1 MNTVSDSISHT
12 ATAVGILFQLADGSI
27 QSCNRDAERILGYSA
42 EEMIGVAASN
52 LAIAFGNSKSVVT
65 ALETGEPC
73 SDLEMEFYQPDGS
86 LVWLSLTSQPLFSG
100 SSDRPSGVVTTFK
113 DITAAKRDLEPA
125 DSQKLESSK
134 DFKLFADA
142 IPGILY
148 IFDAISQRN
157 LYINSQA
164 YDSLGYTPKHILE
177 MGQEFRTK
185 VMHPD
190 DLALFPVH
198 LDRLERSQP
207 GEVCKLEYRM
217 RHQNGEWRW
226 FCTQERVYSR
236 TQDGKLER
244 ILGIARDI
252 TNRQQAQT
260 ALKESEERLKLATV
274 ASGMGMWFWD
284 LVADT
289 LEWTEQCK
297 AIFGLPADAEL
308 SYEKFISILH
318 PDDRDRARKAN
329 AQALTNLTEYRLEY
343 RAIWSDGS
351 VHWIAARGR
360 GFYNQAGKPVR
371 MMGTVQDIS
380 DRKQIEAQLRDS
392 EQHLKRVLNSLYTF
406 VGVLTPNGILIEAN
420 RPALDAANLQA
431 EDVLGKP
438 FAQTYWW
445 SYSTQSQAQLNE
457 AIQRAAAGEAVR
469 YDVQVR
475 LGAEHYILIDFSL
488 IPLFDHNGKVEYLI
502 PSGIDI
508 TERKQAEKALKN
520 SEQQLR
526 KVLDSLPVYVG
537 LLTPQGK
544 VVTINQTALAGID
557 TQLEDVLGKTF
568 AQTPWWTFSAEIQA
582 KINDGIKRAAAGE
595 NVRFDT
601 FGRGGGKDNLI
612 LVDFNIIPVFNEDG
626 QVEYLIP
633 SGVDI
638 SDREASKQALMQRE
652 QELKLITEVI
662 PQQIW
667 TASANGEVDYFNQR
681 WLDYTGIPLEETV
694 NNGWSINLHPEDSA
708 RVIETWAESVI
719 SGKKYNIEARLRGAD
734 GVYRWFL
741 TKARPLRNQQG
752 KIIRWYGTNTSITRI
767 KELEQRLRQQTED
780 LIRANQLKDEFMAIV
795 SHELRTPLNPILGWS
810 QLLAAGRLD
819 PEKTAAGISIIERN
833 AKLQA
838 QLIDDL
844 LDVSRILRGKLN
856 LNQTPLSL
864 EMVIKSALT
873 TVQLAAEAKSIQIK
887 TELEP
892 KIGQVAGDAGRL
904 QQIIWNLVSNA
915 IKFTPEGGQVLVKL
929 GKIGTQALIQVQDTG
944 QGIDSEFLPYV
955 FDRFRQ
961 AEGGNTRQFGGL
973 GLGLAIVRH
982 LSELHGG
989 TVAVASE
996 GKGKGANFS
1005 VKLPLMNIPIAE
1017 PIDINPIEPSVQPNR
1032 FSGIKILVVDDEV
1045 DSLDILTLVL
1055 EQEGA
1060 EVISVASAAAGLE
1073 VLNESTPDLIV
1084 SDIGMPKTDGYTL
1097 MSQIRNLSEG
1107 KNIPA
1112 IALTAYAGE
1121 VNQQLSLEA
1130 GFNRHLAKPI
1140 NIPELI
1146 AAITELVQ

>member
-1 MNTVSDSISHT
+1 MKVDSNSISHT

-42 EEMIGVAASN
+42 REMIGFAASN
-52 LAIAFGNSKSVVT
+52 IAIAFGNSKSVVT
-65 ALETGEPC
+65 ALETGQFADE
-73 SDLEMEFYQPDGS
+73 EMEFYQPDGS
-86 LVWLSLTSQPLFSG
+86 LVWLSLNSQPLFSG
-100 SSDRPSGVVTTFK
+100 DCDRPSGVVTTFR
-113 DITAAKRDLEPA
+113 DITATKSDRDGENP
-125 DSQKLESSK
+125 QKLELSK

-142 IPGILY
+142 IPGVLY

-164 YDSLGYTPKHILE
+164 YNSLGYTPEEILE
-177 MGQEFRTK
+177 MGQEFITQ
-185 VMHPD
+185 VMHPQD
-190 DLALFPVH
+190 RAFFPPH
-198 LDRLERSQP
+198 LEKLERSQP

-226 FCTQERVYSR
+226 FCSQDRVYSR
-236 TQDGKLER
+236 TAEGKVEQ

-252 TNRQQAQT
+252 TNRQQVEI

-274 ASGMGMWFWD
+274 ASGIGMWFWD
-284 LVADT
+284 LVEDE
-289 LEWTEQCK
+289 LEFTSQCK
-297 AIFGLPADAEL
+297 ALFGLTADAEL
-308 SYEKFISILH
+308 SYARFIQTLH
-318 PDDRDRARKAN
+318 PEDRDRTNQAVEEALAN
-329 AQALTNLTEYRLEY
+329 QTDYNIEYRVV
-343 RAIWSDGS
+343 WSDGS
-351 VHWIAARGR
+351 VHWIVAKGR
-360 GFYNQAGKPVR
+360 GFYNQIGQPVR

-380 DRKQIEAQLRDS
+380 DRKRIELKIRDS
-392 EQHLKRVLNSLYTF
+392 EQHLKRVLDSLYTF
-406 VGVLTPNGILIEAN
+406 VGVMTPNGILIEAN
-420 RPALDAANLQA
+420 RTALDAANLQP

-438 FAQTYWW
+438 FTQAYWW

-457 AIQRAAAGEAVR
+457 AIKRAAAGETVH

-475 LGAEHYILIDFSL
+475 LGAENYIVIDFSL
-488 IPLFDHNGKVEYLI
+488 IPLFDNNGKVEYLI
-502 PSGIDI
+502 PSGI
-508 TERKQAEKALKN
+508 
-520 SEQQLR
+520 
-526 KVLDSLPVYVG
+526 
-537 LLTPQGK
+537 
-544 VVTINQTALAGID
+544 
-557 TQLEDVLGKTF
+557 
-568 AQTPWWTFSAEIQA
+568 
-582 KINDGIKRAAAGE
+582 
-595 NVRFDT
+595 
-601 FGRGGGKDNLI
+601 
-612 LVDFNIIPVFNEDG
+612 
-626 QVEYLIP
+626 
-633 SGVDI
+633 DI

-652 QELKLITEVI
+652 HELKLTTEVI

-667 TASANGEVDYFNQR
+667 TATAKGEVDYFNQR
-681 WLDYTGIPLEETV
+681 WIDYTGIPLENTI
-694 NNGWSINLHPEDSA
+694 NSGWKIILHPEDSA
-708 RVIETWAESVI
+708 RVLKSWNESVS
-719 SGKKYNIEARLRGAD
+719 SGKKYNIEVRLRGVD

-741 TKARPLRNQQG
+741 VKARPLRNEQG
-752 KIIRWYGTNTSITRI
+752 EIIKWYGTNTSITRI

-780 LIRANQLKDEFMAIV
+780 LIEANQLKDEFLAIV

-810 QLLAAGRLD
+810 QLLASGRLD
-819 PEKTAAGISIIERN
+819 SEKMAAGITIIERN

-856 LNQTPLSL
+856 LNKTPLDL

-873 TVQLAAEAKSIQIK
+873 TVQLAADAKSIQIE
-887 TELEP
+887 TEFEP
-892 KIGQVAGDAGRL
+892 NIGQVAGDASRL

-915 IKFTPEGGQVLVKL
+915 IKFTPEGGRVLVKL
-929 GKIGTQALIQVQDTG
+929 SKIGKRASLEVQDTG

-996 GKGKGANFS
+996 GKGKGTIFS
-1005 VKLPLMNIPIAE
+1005 VKLPLMNTPTEA
-1017 PIDINPIEPSVQPNR
+1017 IDINPIDLSVKPNR

-1055 EQEGA
+1055 KQEGA
-1060 EVISVASAAAGLE
+1060 SVISVASAASALE
-1073 VLNESTPDLIV
+1073 ALNKSTPDLIV

-1097 MSQIRNLSEG
+1097 MSQIRNLSQG

-1121 VNQQLSLEA
+1121 VNQQLSLDA

-1146 AAITELVQ
+1146 TVITELVQ

>member
-1 MNTVSDSISHT
+1 MKIGSNGISHT
-12 ATAVGILFQLADGSI
+12 ATAVGILVQLADGSI

-42 EEMIGVAASN
+42 EKMIGVAASN
-52 LAIAFGNSKSVVT
+52 PAIALGNSKSVLT
-65 ALETGEPC
+65 ALETGQS
-73 SDLEMEFYQPDGS
+73 SDGEVGFYQPDGS

-100 SSDRPSGVVTTFK
+100 SSDKPSGVVTTFK
-113 DITAAKRDLEPA
+113 NITAEKSDREN
-125 DSQKLESSK
+125 SQKLELSR

-148 IFDAISQRN
+148 IFDANSQRN

-164 YDSLGYTPKHILE
+164 YDSLGYAPEHILE
-177 MGQEFRTK
+177 MGEEFTTK

-217 RHQNGEWRW
+217 RHKNGEWRW
-226 FCTQERVYSR
+226 YCTQDRVYSR
-236 TQDGKLER
+236 TKEGKLEK

-252 TNRQQAQT
+252 TNRQQAET
-260 ALKESEERLKLATV
+260 ALKESKERLKLATV
-274 ASGMGMWFWD
+274 ASGIGMWFWD

-308 SYEKFISILH
+308 SYKKFISTLH
-318 PDDRDRARKAN
+318 PDDRDRTNEAVE
-329 AQALTNLTEYRLEY
+329 QALANQTEYNIEY
-343 RAIWSDGS
+343 RTVWSDGS
-351 VHWIAARGR
+351 VHSIVAKGR
-360 GFYNQAGKPVR
+360 GFYDLNGEPVR
-371 MMGTVQDIS
+371 MIGTVQDIS
-380 DRKQIEAQLRDS
+380 DR
-392 EQHLKRVLNSLYTF
+392 
-406 VGVLTPNGILIEAN
+406 EAN
-420 RPALDAANLQA
+420 
-431 EDVLGKP
+431 
-438 FAQTYWW
+438 
-445 SYSTQSQAQLNE
+445 
-457 AIQRAAAGEAVR
+457 
-469 YDVQVR
+469 
-475 LGAEHYILIDFSL
+475 
-488 IPLFDHNGKVEYLI
+488 
-502 PSGIDI
+502 
-508 TERKQAEKALKN
+508 
-520 SEQQLR
+520 
-526 KVLDSLPVYVG
+526 
-537 LLTPQGK
+537 
-544 VVTINQTALAGID
+544 
-557 TQLEDVLGKTF
+557 
-568 AQTPWWTFSAEIQA
+568 
-582 KINDGIKRAAAGE
+582 
-595 NVRFDT
+595 
-601 FGRGGGKDNLI
+601 
-612 LVDFNIIPVFNEDG
+612 
-626 QVEYLIP
+626 
-633 SGVDI
+633 
-638 SDREASKQALMQRE
+638 KQALMQRE

-667 TASANGEVDYFNQR
+667 TASANGKIDYFNQR
-681 WLDYTGIPLEETV
+681 WLEYTGISLEETV
-694 NNGWSINLHPEDSA
+694 NSGWSIILHPEDSA
-708 RVIETWAESVI
+708 RVWSTWAESVI
-719 SGKKYNIEARLRGAD
+719 SGNKYNIETRLRGAD

-741 TKARPLRNQQG
+741 VKARPLRNQQG

-767 KELEQRLRQQTED
+767 KKLEERLRQQTED
-780 LIRANQLKDEFMAIV
+780 LTKANQLKDEFLAIV

-810 QLLAAGRLD
+810 QLLAAGKLD
-819 PEKTAAGISIIERN
+819 PEKTAMGIAIIERN

-856 LNQTPLSL
+856 LNQTPLDL
-864 EMVIKSALT
+864 KMVVKSALT

-887 TELEP
+887 TEFELN
-892 KIGQVAGDAGRL
+892 IGQVLADAGRL

-915 IKFTPEGGQVLVKL
+915 IKFTPEGGQVLIKL
-929 GKIGTQALIQVQDTG
+929 SKIDTRASIQVQDTG
-944 QGIDSEFLPYV
+944 QGIDPEFLPYV

-961 AEGGNTRQFGGL
+961 AEGGYTRQFGGL

-996 GKGKGANFS
+996 GKGKGATFS
-1005 VKLPLMNIPIAE
+1005 VKLPLMNTPIAK
-1017 PIDINPIEPSVQPNR
+1017 PIHINSIQQSVQPNR

-1045 DSLDILTLVL
+1045 DSLDILTFVL

-1060 EVISVASAAAGLE
+1060 SVISVASAALALE
-1073 VLNESTPDLIV
+1073 ALNKSTPDLII
-1084 SDIGMPKTDGYTL
+1084 SDIGMPKTDGYSL
-1097 MSQIRNLSEG
+1097 ISQIRNSKV

-1146 AAITELVQ
+1146 TIITELVQ

>member
-1 MNTVSDSISHT
+1 MKVDSNGISHT
-12 ATAVGILFQLADGSI
+12 ATAVGILVQLADGSI
-27 QSCNRDAERILGYSA
+27 QSCNRDAEKILGYSA
-42 EEMIGVAASN
+42 GEMIGVAASN
-52 LAIAFGNSKSVVT
+52 IAIAFSNSRSVLT
-65 ALETGEPC
+65 ALETGQPC

-125 DSQKLESSK
+125 DSQKLELSK

-164 YDSLGYTPKHILE
+164 YDSLGYSPKHILE
-177 MGQEFRTK
+177 MGQEFKTK

-207 GEVCKLEYRM
+207 GNVCKLEYRM
-217 RHQNGEWRW
+217 RHKNGEWRW
-226 FCTQERVYSR
+226 FCTQDRVYSR
-236 TQDGKLER
+236 TQDGRLER

-308 SYEKFISILH
+308 SYEKFINILH
-318 PDDRDRARKAN
+318 PDDRDRAREAN
-329 AQALTNLTEYRLEY
+329 AQALANQVEYRIEY

-351 VHWIAARGR
+351 VHWIVAKGR
-360 GFYNQAGKPVR
+360 GFYNLNGEPVR
-371 MMGTVQDIS
+371 MMGTVQ
-380 DRKQIEAQLRDS
+380 
-392 EQHLKRVLNSLYTF
+392 
-406 VGVLTPNGILIEAN
+406 
-420 RPALDAANLQA
+420 
-431 EDVLGKP
+431 
-438 FAQTYWW
+438 
-445 SYSTQSQAQLNE
+445 
-457 AIQRAAAGEAVR
+457 
-469 YDVQVR
+469 
-475 LGAEHYILIDFSL
+475 
-488 IPLFDHNGKVEYLI
+488 
-502 PSGIDI
+502 
-508 TERKQAEKALKN
+508 
-520 SEQQLR
+520 
-526 KVLDSLPVYVG
+526 
-537 LLTPQGK
+537 
-544 VVTINQTALAGID
+544 
-557 TQLEDVLGKTF
+557 
-568 AQTPWWTFSAEIQA
+568 
-582 KINDGIKRAAAGE
+582 
-595 NVRFDT
+595 
-601 FGRGGGKDNLI
+601 
-612 LVDFNIIPVFNEDG
+612 
-626 QVEYLIP
+626 
-633 SGVDI
+633 DI

-681 WLDYTGIPLEETV
+681 WIEYTGIPLEETV
-694 NNGWSINLHPEDSA
+694 NSDWSIILHPEESA
-708 RVIETWAESVI
+708 RFRSTWAESV
-719 SGKKYNIEARLRGAD
+719 STGRKYNMEARLRGAD

-741 TKARPLRNQQG
+741 VKARPLRNQQG
-752 KIIRWYGTNTSITRI
+752 KIIRWYGTNTSITHI
-767 KELEQRLRQQTED
+767 KKLEERLRQQTED
-780 LIRANQLKDEFMAIV
+780 LIKANQLKDEFLAIV

-810 QLLAAGRLD
+810 QLLAAGKLD
-819 PEKTAAGISIIERN
+819 PEKTAAGITIIERN
-833 AKLQA
+833 AKLQT

-856 LNQTPLSL
+856 LNQTPLDL

-873 TVQLAAEAKSIQIK
+873 TVQLAGEVKSIQIK
-887 TELEP
+887 TEFEP
-892 KIGQVAGDAGRL
+892 NIGQVLGDAGRI
-904 QQIIWNLVSNA
+904 QQIIWNLLSNA
-915 IKFTPEGGQVLVKL
+915 IKFTPEGGHILVKL

-944 QGIDSEFLPYV
+944 QGIDSEFLPHV

-982 LSELHGG
+982 LSQLHGG

-996 GKGKGANFS
+996 GKGKGASFS
-1005 VKLPLMNIPIAE
+1005 VKLPLMDTPTVE
-1017 PIDINPIEPSVQPNR
+1017 PIDINPIEPSVKLNR

-1060 EVISVASAAAGLE
+1060 EVISVASAAAALE
-1073 VLNESTPDLIV
+1073 ALSKLTPDLIV

-1097 MSQIRNLSEG
+1097 MSQIRHLSEG

>member
-1 MNTVSDSISHT
+1 MKTVSDSISNA

-42 EEMIGVAASN
+42 EEMIGVAASD

-65 ALETGEPC
+65 ALETGQPC
-73 SDLEMEFYQPDGS
+73 SNLEMEFYQPDGS

-125 DSQKLESSK
+125 DCQKLESSK

-217 RHQNGEWRW
+217 RHKNGEWRW

-318 PDDRDRARKAN
+318 PDDRDRARSAN
-329 AQALTNLTEYRLEY
+329 AQALANQIEYRLEY
-343 RAIWSDGS
+343 RAVWSDGS

-360 GFYNQAGKPVR
+360 GFYNQYGEPAR

-457 AIQRAAAGEAVR
+457 AIKRAAAGETIR
-469 YDVQVR
+469 FDVQAR
-475 LGAEHYILIDFSL
+475 IGTEHYILLDFSL
-488 IPLFDHNGKVEYLI
+488 IPLFDSNGKVEYLI
-502 PSGIDI
+502 SSGI
-508 TERKQAEKALKN
+508 
-520 SEQQLR
+520 
-526 KVLDSLPVYVG
+526 
-537 LLTPQGK
+537 
-544 VVTINQTALAGID
+544 
-557 TQLEDVLGKTF
+557 
-568 AQTPWWTFSAEIQA
+568 
-582 KINDGIKRAAAGE
+582 
-595 NVRFDT
+595 
-601 FGRGGGKDNLI
+601 
-612 LVDFNIIPVFNEDG
+612 
-626 QVEYLIP
+626 
-633 SGVDI
+633 DI
-638 SDREASKQALMQRE
+638 SDREVSKQALMQRE

-694 NNGWSINLHPEDSA
+694 NSGWSIFLHPEDSA

-719 SGKKYNIEARLRGAD
+719 LGKKYNIEARLRGAD

-741 TKARPLRNQQG
+741 IKARPLRNQQG

-780 LIRANQLKDEFMAIV
+780 LIKANRLKDEFMAIV

-810 QLLAAGRLD
+810 QLLAAGTLD

-887 TELEP
+887 TEFEP

-915 IKFTPEGGQVLVKL
+915 IKFTPEGGQVLIKL

-944 QGIDSEFLPYV
+944 QGIDSEFLPHV

-996 GKGKGANFS
+996 GKGKGAIFS
-1005 VKLPLMNIPIAE
+1005 VKLPLMDTPTVE
-1017 PIDINPIEPSVQPNR
+1017 PIDINPIEPSVKLNR

-1073 VLNESTPDLIV
+1073 VLSKSTPDLIV
-1084 SDIGMPKTDGYTL
+1084 SDIGMPKTDGHTL
-1097 MSQIRNLSEG
+1097 MGQIRNLSEG

-1130 GFNRHLAKPI
+1130 GFNRHLVKPI

-1146 AAITELVQ
+1146 AAIAELVQ